1 MSHTVEILSVG
12 TELLLGNIAN
22 TDAQMLSQGLSELGL
37 NVFWH
42 TVVGDNPQR
51 AREAVALAKQ
61 RADVIITTGGLGPT
75 CDDLTKNVLAEAF
88 GKKLI
93 FDEGSAQ
100 RIRAYFTRTGRPMT
114 DNNLQ
119 QAMLPE
125 GCTILENDW
134 GTAPG
139 CAFEAEGVHVIML
152 PGPPSECR
160 PMFQYRA
167 KPYLLS
173 LSEGVIASHTI
184 KLFGIGE
191 SAMEIQLRDQM
202 NAMSNPTLA
211 PYAKEGECELRVTAK
226 APTDEEAQAL
236 LRPTVEQVKGLFGDK
251 VYGVDVPSL
260 EYVVLKNLK
269 AKGLTL
275 GTAESCT
282 GGLIAKR
289 LTDVPG
295 ASQAFKGGVVSYTNE
310 IKTGVLGVSQHLLNQ
325 FGAVSKE
332 VAAAMAEGARRVLE
346 CDIALSSTGV
356 AGPDK
361 DDWENEVGTMFVAIA
376 TPKGT
381 HVRSLN
387 LGTRPMRERL
397 RTQTASHAFDLAR
410 RYLSG
415 LEYGD

>member
-1 MSHTVEILSVG
+1 MSHSVEILSVG
-12 TELLLGNIAN
+12 TDLLLGNIAN

-51 AREAVALAKQ
+51 AREAVALAKK
-61 RADVIITTGGLGPT
+61 RADIIITTGGLGPT

-88 GKKLI
+88 GRRLV

-100 RIRAYFTRTGRPMT
+100 RIRAYFQRTGRPMT

-125 GCTILENDW
+125 KCEILENDW

-173 LSEGVIASHTI
+173 LSEGVIASHTV

-191 SAMEIQLRDQM
+191 STMEAQLREQM

-226 APTDEEAQAL
+226 AATDEEAQAL
-236 LRPTVEQVKGLFGDK
+236 LQPTVKQVRELFRDK

-260 EYVVLKNLK
+260 EYVVLKGMGE
-269 AKGLTL
+269 KGLTL

-295 ASQAFKGGVVSYTNE
+295 ASQVFKGGIVSYTDG
-310 IKTGVLGVSQHLLNQ
+310 IKESVLRVPEHLLTQ

-332 VAAAMAEGARRVLE
+332 VAAAMAQGARQVLH

-356 AGPDK
+356 AGPDR
-361 DDWENEVGTMFVAIA
+361 DDWDNEVGTMFVAIA
-376 TPKGT
+376 TQEGT
-381 HVRSLN
+381 HVRALH
-387 LGTRPMRERL
+387 LGNRPMRERL
-397 RTQTASHAFDLAR
+397 RTQTASHALDLAR
-410 RYLSG
+410 RYLAG
-415 LEYGD
+415 LDYGD